1 MTRRTRNG
9 LVEAASASESPACED
24 VGSLLEDDERNGGSL
39 PSTDVAE
46 VNVDAMEKAAD
57 NALLLTK
64 LIRPGLSA
72 DRHKGQRNA
81 RNCDSMVTDRKK
93 RVKTQQR
100 KTWLV
105 DTSLA
110 ENSSRWL

>member
-24 VGSLLEDDERNGGSL
+24 VGSLLEDNERIGGSF

-57 NALLLTK
+57 NTLLLTK

-72 DRHKGQRNA
+72 DRRKVNEMR
-81 RNCDSMVTDRKK
+81 VT
-93 RVKTQQR
+93 VFP
-100 KTWLV
+100 W
-105 DTSLA
+105 SLTV
-110 ENSSRWL
+110 RRG